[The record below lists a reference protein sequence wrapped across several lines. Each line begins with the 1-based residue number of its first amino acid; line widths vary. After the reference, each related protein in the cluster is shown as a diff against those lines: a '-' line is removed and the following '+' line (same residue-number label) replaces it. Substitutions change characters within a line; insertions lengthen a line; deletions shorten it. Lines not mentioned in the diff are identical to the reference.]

1 MPSKLIRD
9 RIPVIAEAAGQ
20 TLDIRQI
27 RPHEWDGLLR
37 DKIGEEAAEVQA
49 ASKGELLDELAD
61 LVEVAV
67 VLARHHGWSEFDVL
81 QARVRKGRARGGFS
95 CGYVLTTEE
104 QP

>member
-20 TLDIRQI
+20 KLEVRKI

-37 DKIGEEAAEVQA
+37 AKVGEEAAEVQA
-49 ASKGELLDELAD
+49 ASKEELLDEIAD
-61 LVEVAV
+61 LVEVAA
-67 VLARHHGWSEFDVL
+67 VLARHHGWTEYDVL
-81 QARVRKGRARGGFS
+81 QARVRKTRERGSFW

-104 QP
+104 QS